1 MPAKPAPTTMA
12 SNSGMAGD
20 GFASG
25 MGGRSFRNGRAASL
39 GCPCPSSRWFR
50 AWFAG
55 PAAFGKRALASARE
69 GDMIG
74 RGGRTPLRT
83 GKGEKAMPEE
93 DPRVLYAAD
102 RTVLAAER
110 TYAAWVRTG
119 LVSLVAGVGAKTS
132 LGSVLPEWA
141 ILFNATLLV
150 LFSAFCFGVAVWR
163 DLKPGT
169 ILRNGPTCGGCRAW
183 C

>member
-1 MPAKPAPTTMA
+1 MPDD
-12 SNSGMAGD
+12 N
-20 GFASG
+20 
-25 MGGRSFRNGRAASL
+25 
-39 GCPCPSSRWFR
+39 
-50 AWFAG
+50 
-55 PAAFGKRALASARE
+55 
-69 GDMIG
+69 
-74 RGGRTPLRT
+74 
-83 GKGEKAMPEE
+83 

-150 LFSAFCFGVAVWR
+150 LFSAFCFAVAVWR
-163 DLKPGT
+163 DLKPGHDAPERSDVCR
-169 ILRNGPTCGGCRAW
+169 LPPLLLAVVNGGLLLVALGALTGIWFGRTPGA
-183 C
+183 

>member
-1 MPAKPAPTTMA
+1 VPDDQ
-12 SNSGMAGD
+12 N
-20 GFASG
+20 
-25 MGGRSFRNGRAASL
+25 
-39 GCPCPSSRWFR
+39 
-50 AWFAG
+50 
-55 PAAFGKRALASARE
+55 
-69 GDMIG
+69 
-74 RGGRTPLRT
+74 
-83 GKGEKAMPEE
+83 

-150 LFSAFCFGVAVWR
+150 LFSGFCFAVAVWR
-163 DLKPGT
+163 DLRPGHDSPVRSDVWR
-169 ILRNGPTCGGCRAW
+169 LPKALMLVVNGGLLLVSLGALMGVWFGRTGGT
-183 C
+183 